1 MTVSVK
7 PGKSCPFRSAKA
19 LAGRYSLGLAIV
31 FLFGALSARSAAALP
46 APDRSR
52 ETALSVRTK
61 TDKAKPVFSDF
72 TVAHVDFADMA
83 ATLTPQE
90 KKLIRDSIERRLLDE
105 IYISRYLRFFDGNAR
120 NVDALIFYNE
130 DELPPVPEYTDLDS
144 VYRERI
150 AALNAQQ
157 TIQMAYNERV
167 KVFIEVYTVKKR
179 KQLHVMLALAQYYFP
194 IFEEALRREGL
205 PEELKY
211 MAVIESALNPRAVSP
226 AGAAGIWQ
234 FMYQTGRMCH
244 LKINTKVDERLD
256 PFKASMAAA
265 IYLKELYNCFNDWT
279 LAIAAYNCGPG
290 NVNKAIRR
298 AKGQTDFWKIYP
310 YLPRETRGYVPAFI
324 AAAYAV
330 NYHEEHGQCPP
341 RHYTPI
347 LTDTLHF
354 THDLDL
360 RQVADG
366 LHMPLQIL
374 KDLNPQYKINVIP
387 HEGGQFGLRL
397 PASMI
402 GDFLENKDAILA
414 DTTWKDYY
422 PVWEEVVISHRVRRG
437 ETLSAIAKR
446 YGVKVDD
453 LMSWNKL
460 RSTVIYAN
468 QLLRIHTM
476 REKAPRLSYTAAT
489 LPPPIDTILDS
500 AIQTMLLP
508 ADLHTTTVTRRPQA
522 NDAET
527 TPPSSATAAAGH
539 HNGTPAIVGSHT
551 AVPATGQPKAASAHQ
566 SQPAAQPKAKTT
578 QAQQAVEQAAE
589 KGREVEYKVRKGDT
603 LYDIWRKHPGST
615 IKEIISRN
623 NLARNGNL
631 IYPNQILII
640 PVH

>member
-1 MTVSVK
+1 MNLQVI
-7 PGKSCPFRSAKA
+7 GKRTLTS
-19 LAGRYSLGLAIV
+19 LLGL
-31 FLFGALSARSAAALP
+31 LSTVLSSHFAFASTAPGQIREAAFNIRS
-46 APDRSR
+46 
-52 ETALSVRTK
+52 K
-61 TDKAKPVFSDF
+61 TDKNKPVFSDF

-90 KKLIRDSIERRLLDE
+90 KKQIRDSIERRLLDE

-130 DELPPVPEYTDLDS
+130 DELPPAEEYTNPDS

-150 AALNAQQ
+150 AALNAKQ
-157 TIQMAYNERV
+157 TIQMAYNDRV
-167 KVFIEVYTVKKR
+167 KVYIEVYTIKKR
-179 KQLHVMLALAQYYFP
+179 KQLHVMLALSQYYFP

-256 PFKASMAAA
+256 PIKASMAAA
-265 IYLKELYNCFNDWT
+265 LYLKELYNCFNDWT

-298 AKGQTDFWKIYP
+298 AKGRTDFWTIFP

-324 AAAYAV
+324 AAAYAI

-347 LTDTLHF
+347 LTDTLF
-354 THDLDL
+354 FAHDLDL

-387 HEGGQFGLRL
+387 HEGGAFSLRL

-402 GDFLENKDAILA
+402 GDFIENKEAILS

-422 PVWEEVVISHRVRRG
+422 PIWEEVIISHRVRRG
-437 ETLSAIAKR
+437 ETLSSIAKH

-468 QLLRIHTM
+468 QLLHIHSM

-489 LPPPIDTILDS
+489 LPPPIDTVLDS

-508 ADLHTTTVTRRPQA
+508 ADLHTTTVTRRPQVYDTAATVATTA
-522 NDAET
+522 NPA
-527 TPPSSATAAAGH
+527 TPAANQPAGATATSKPQAQ
-539 HNGTPAIVGSHT
+539 T
-551 AVPATGQPKAASAHQ
+551 APQPKPQPTPQTASA
-566 SQPAAQPKAKTT
+566 SAS
-578 QAQQAVEQAAE
+578 QAQQAAEQASA

-623 NLARNGNL
+623 NLSRNGNL

>member
-1 MTVSVK
+1 MNLQVI
-7 PGKSCPFRSAKA
+7 GKRTLTS
-19 LAGRYSLGLAIV
+19 LLGL
-31 FLFGALSARSAAALP
+31 LSTVLSSHFAFASTAPGQIREAAFNIRS
-46 APDRSR
+46 
-52 ETALSVRTK
+52 K
-61 TDKAKPVFSDF
+61 TDKNKPVFSDF

-90 KKLIRDSIERRLLDE
+90 KKQIRDSIERRLLDE

-130 DELPPVPEYTDLDS
+130 DELPPAEEYTNPDS

-150 AALNAQQ
+150 AALNAKQ
-157 TIQMAYNERV
+157 TIQMAYNDRV
-167 KVFIEVYTVKKR
+167 KVYIEVYTIKKR
-179 KQLHVMLALAQYYFP
+179 KQLHVMLALSQYYFP

-256 PFKASMAAA
+256 PIKASMAAA
-265 IYLKELYNCFNDWT
+265 LYLKELYNCFNDWT

-298 AKGQTDFWKIYP
+298 AKGRTDFWTIFP

-324 AAAYAV
+324 AAAYAI

-347 LTDTLHF
+347 LTDTLF
-354 THDLDL
+354 FAHDLDL

-387 HEGGQFGLRL
+387 HEGGAFSLRL

-402 GDFLENKDAILA
+402 GDFIENKEAILS

-422 PVWEEVVISHRVRRG
+422 PIWEEVIISHRVRRG
-437 ETLSAIAKR
+437 ETLSSIAKH

-468 QLLRIHTM
+468 QLLHIHSM

-489 LPPPIDTILDS
+489 LPPPIDTVLDS

-508 ADLHTTTVTRRPQA
+508 ADLHTTTVTRRPQVYDTAATVATTA
-522 NDAET
+522 NPA
-527 TPPSSATAAAGH
+527 TPAANQPAGATATSKPQAQ
-539 HNGTPAIVGSHT
+539 T
-551 AVPATGQPKAASAHQ
+551 APQPKPQPTPQTASA
-566 SQPAAQPKAKTT
+566 SAS
-578 QAQQAVEQAAE
+578 QAQQAAEQASA

>member
-1 MTVSVK
+1 MTSI
-7 PGKSCPFRSAKA
+7 
-19 LAGRYSLGLAIV
+19 LGL
-31 FLFGALSARSAAALP
+31 LSAVLSSHFTFASTAPGQIREAAFNIRS
-46 APDRSR
+46 
-52 ETALSVRTK
+52 K
-61 TDKAKPVFSDF
+61 TDKNKPVFSDF

-83 ATLTPQE
+83 ATLTLQE
-90 KKLIRDSIERRLLDE
+90 KKQIRDSIERRLLDE

-130 DELPPVPEYTDLDS
+130 DELPPAEEYTNPDS

-150 AALNAQQ
+150 AALNAKQ
-157 TIQMAYNERV
+157 TIQMAYNDRV
-167 KVFIEVYTVKKR
+167 KVYIEVYTIKKR
-179 KQLHVMLALAQYYFP
+179 KQLHVMLALSQYYFP

-256 PFKASMAAA
+256 PIKASMAAA
-265 IYLKELYNCFNDWT
+265 LYLKELYNCFNDWT

-298 AKGQTDFWKIYP
+298 AKGRTDFWTIFP

-324 AAAYAV
+324 AAAYAI

-347 LTDTLHF
+347 LTDTLF
-354 THDLDL
+354 FAHDLDL

-387 HEGGQFGLRL
+387 HEGGAFSLRL

-402 GDFLENKDAILA
+402 GDFIENKEAILS

-422 PVWEEVVISHRVRRG
+422 PIWEEVIISHRVRRG
-437 ETLSAIAKR
+437 ETLSSIAKH

-468 QLLRIHTM
+468 QLLHIHSM

-489 LPPPIDTILDS
+489 LPPPIDTVLDS

-508 ADLHTTTVTRRPQA
+508 ADLHTTTVTRRPQVYDTAATVATTA
-522 NDAET
+522 NPA
-527 TPPSSATAAAGH
+527 TPAANQPAGATATSKPQAQ
-539 HNGTPAIVGSHT
+539 T
-551 AVPATGQPKAASAHQ
+551 ASQPKPQPTPQTASA
-566 SQPAAQPKAKTT
+566 SAS
-578 QAQQAVEQAAE
+578 QAQQAAEQASA

-623 NLARNGNL
+623 NLSRNGNL

>member
-1 MTVSVK
+1 MNLQMNETIRRL
-7 PGKSCPFRSAKA
+7 GRR
-19 LAGRYSLGLAIV
+19 LALGLWCGVI
-31 FLFGALSARSAAALP
+31 AAHFAFAMP

-52 ETALSVRTK
+52 ETAFNTRTK
-61 TDKAKPVFSDF
+61 ADRSKPVFSDF
-72 TVAHVDFADMA
+72 TVAHVNFADMA
-83 ATLTPQE
+83 ATLTPEE
-90 KKLIRDSIERRLLDE
+90 KKQIRDSIERRLLDE

-120 NVDALIFYNE
+120 NIDALIFYNE
-130 DELPPVPEYTDLDS
+130 DELPPVPEYTNPDS
-144 VYRERI
+144 VYSERI

-167 KVFIEVYTVKKR
+167 KVFIEVYTIKKH

-194 IFEEALRREGL
+194 IFEEALRKEGL

-256 PFKASMAAA
+256 PVKASSAAA

-354 THDLDL
+354 SHDLDL

-374 KDLNPQYKINVIP
+374 KDLNPQYKINLIP
-387 HEGGQFGLRL
+387 HEGGSFCLRL

-402 GDFLENKDAILA
+402 GDFLENKEAILS

-422 PVWEEVVISHRVRRG
+422 PIWEEVVISHRVRRG
-437 ETLSAIAKR
+437 ETLSTIAKR

-489 LPPPIDTILDS
+489 LPPPIDTVLDS
-500 AIQTMLLP
+500 AIQTMHLP
-508 ADLHTTTVTRRPQA
+508 ADLHTTTVTRRPQTG
-522 NDAET
+522 DAE
-527 TPPSSATAAAGH
+527 ATAAQTTATANQ
-539 HNGTPAIVGSHT
+539 NGTPALVGNH
-551 AVPATGQPKAASAHQ
+551 PAANTSANPSKNAAKP
-566 SQPAAQPKAKTT
+566 QPAGSKQTAQAK
-578 QAQQAVEQAAE
+578 AQQAAEQAAE
-589 KGREVEYKVRKGDT
+589 KGREVEYRVRKGDT
-603 LYDIWRKHPGST
+603 LYEIWRKHPGST

-623 NLARNGNL
+623 NLSRNGNL

>member
-1 MTVSVK
+1 MNLQVI
-7 PGKSCPFRSAKA
+7 GKRT
-19 LAGRYSLGLAIV
+19 LTNLLGL
-31 FLFGALSARSAAALP
+31 LSAVLSSHFAFASTAPGQIREAAFNIRS
-46 APDRSR
+46 
-52 ETALSVRTK
+52 K
-61 TDKAKPVFSDF
+61 TDKNKPVFSDF

-90 KKLIRDSIERRLLDE
+90 KKQIRDSIERRLLDE

-130 DELPPVPEYTDLDS
+130 DELPPAEEYTNPDS

-150 AALNAQQ
+150 AALNAKQ
-157 TIQMAYNERV
+157 TIQMAYNDRV
-167 KVFIEVYTVKKR
+167 KVYIEVYTIKKR
-179 KQLHVMLALAQYYFP
+179 KQLHVMLALSQYYFP

-256 PFKASMAAA
+256 PIKASMAAA
-265 IYLKELYNCFNDWT
+265 LYLKELYNCFNDWT

-298 AKGQTDFWKIYP
+298 AKGRTDFWTIFP

-324 AAAYAV
+324 AAAYAI

-347 LTDTLHF
+347 LTDTLF
-354 THDLDL
+354 FAHDLDL

-387 HEGGQFGLRL
+387 HEGGAFSLRL

-402 GDFLENKDAILA
+402 GDFIENKEAILS

-422 PVWEEVVISHRVRRG
+422 PIWEEVIISHRVRRG
-437 ETLSAIAKR
+437 ETLSSIAKH

-468 QLLRIHTM
+468 QLLHIHSM

-489 LPPPIDTILDS
+489 LPPPIDTVLDS

-508 ADLHTTTVTRRPQA
+508 ADLHTTTVTRRPQVYDTAATVATTA
-522 NDAET
+522 NPA
-527 TPPSSATAAAGH
+527 TPAANQPAGATATSKPQAQ
-539 HNGTPAIVGSHT
+539 T
-551 AVPATGQPKAASAHQ
+551 APQPKPQPTSQTASA
-566 SQPAAQPKAKTT
+566 SAS
-578 QAQQAVEQAAE
+578 QAQQAAEQASA

-623 NLARNGNL
+623 NLSRNGNL

>member
-1 MTVSVK
+1 MNLQVI
-7 PGKSCPFRSAKA
+7 GKRT
-19 LAGRYSLGLAIV
+19 LTNLLGL
-31 FLFGALSARSAAALP
+31 LSAVLSSHFAFAST
-46 APDRSR
+46 APGQIR
-52 ETALSVRTK
+52 ETAFNIRSK
-61 TDKAKPVFSDF
+61 TDKNKPVFSDF

-90 KKLIRDSIERRLLDE
+90 KKQIRDSIERRLLDE

-130 DELPPVPEYTDLDS
+130 DELPPAEEYTNPDS

-150 AALNAQQ
+150 AALNAKQ
-157 TIQMAYNERV
+157 TIQMAYNDRV
-167 KVFIEVYTVKKR
+167 KVYIEVYTIKKR
-179 KQLHVMLALAQYYFP
+179 KQLHVMLALSQYYFP

-256 PFKASMAAA
+256 PIKASMAAA
-265 IYLKELYNCFNDWT
+265 LYLKELYNCFNDWT

-298 AKGQTDFWKIYP
+298 AKGRTDFWTIFP

-324 AAAYAV
+324 AAAYAI

-347 LTDTLHF
+347 LTDTLF
-354 THDLDL
+354 FAHDLDL

-387 HEGGQFGLRL
+387 HEGGAFSLRL

-402 GDFLENKDAILA
+402 GDFIENKEAILS

-422 PVWEEVVISHRVRRG
+422 PIWEEVIISHRVRRG
-437 ETLSAIAKR
+437 ETLSSIAKH

-468 QLLRIHTM
+468 QLLHIHSM

-489 LPPPIDTILDS
+489 LPPPIDTVLDS

-508 ADLHTTTVTRRPQA
+508 ADLHTTTVTRRPQVYDTAATVATTA
-522 NDAET
+522 NPA
-527 TPPSSATAAAGH
+527 TPAANQPAGATATSKPQAQ
-539 HNGTPAIVGSHT
+539 T
-551 AVPATGQPKAASAHQ
+551 APQPKPQPTPQTASA
-566 SQPAAQPKAKTT
+566 SAS
-578 QAQQAVEQAAE
+578 QAQQAAEQASA

-623 NLARNGNL
+623 NLSRNGNL

>member
-1 MTVSVK
+1 MNLQVI
-7 PGKSCPFRSAKA
+7 GKRTLTSI
-19 LAGRYSLGLAIV
+19 LGL
-31 FLFGALSARSAAALP
+31 LSAVLSSHFTFASTAPGQIREAAFNIRS
-46 APDRSR
+46 
-52 ETALSVRTK
+52 K
-61 TDKAKPVFSDF
+61 TDKNKPVFSDF

-90 KKLIRDSIERRLLDE
+90 KKQIRDSIERRLLDE

-130 DELPPVPEYTDLDS
+130 DELPPAEEYTNPDS

-150 AALNAQQ
+150 AALNAKQ
-157 TIQMAYNERV
+157 TIQMAYNDRV
-167 KVFIEVYTVKKR
+167 KVYIEVYTIKKR
-179 KQLHVMLALAQYYFP
+179 KQLHVMLALSQYYFP

-256 PFKASMAAA
+256 PIKASMAAA
-265 IYLKELYNCFNDWT
+265 LYLKELYNCFNDWT

-298 AKGQTDFWKIYP
+298 AKGRTDFWTIFP

-324 AAAYAV
+324 AAAYAI

-347 LTDTLHF
+347 LTDTLF
-354 THDLDL
+354 FAHDLDL

-387 HEGGQFGLRL
+387 HEGGAFSLRL

-402 GDFLENKDAILA
+402 GDFIENKEAILS

-422 PVWEEVVISHRVRRG
+422 PIWEEVIISHRVRRG
-437 ETLSAIAKR
+437 ETLSSIAKH

-468 QLLRIHTM
+468 QLLHIHSM

-489 LPPPIDTILDS
+489 LPPPIDTVLDS

-508 ADLHTTTVTRRPQA
+508 ADLHTTTVTRRPQVYDTAATVATTA
-522 NDAET
+522 NPA
-527 TPPSSATAAAGH
+527 TPAANQPAGATATSKPQAQ
-539 HNGTPAIVGSHT
+539 T
-551 AVPATGQPKAASAHQ
+551 ASQPKPQPTPQTASA
-566 SQPAAQPKAKTT
+566 SAS
-578 QAQQAVEQAAE
+578 QAQQAAEQASA

-623 NLARNGNL
+623 NLSRNGNL

>member
-1 MTVSVK
+1 MTSI
-7 PGKSCPFRSAKA
+7 
-19 LAGRYSLGLAIV
+19 LGL
-31 FLFGALSARSAAALP
+31 LSAVLSSHFTFASTAPGQIREAAFNIRS
-46 APDRSR
+46 
-52 ETALSVRTK
+52 K
-61 TDKAKPVFSDF
+61 TDKNKPVFSDF

-90 KKLIRDSIERRLLDE
+90 KKQIRDSIERRLLDE

-130 DELPPVPEYTDLDS
+130 DELPPAEEYTNPDS

-150 AALNAQQ
+150 AALNAKQ
-157 TIQMAYNERV
+157 TIQMAYNDRV
-167 KVFIEVYTVKKR
+167 KVYIEVYTIKKR
-179 KQLHVMLALAQYYFP
+179 KQLHVMLALSQYYFP

-256 PFKASMAAA
+256 PIKASMAAA
-265 IYLKELYNCFNDWT
+265 LYLKELYNCFNDWT

-298 AKGQTDFWKIYP
+298 AKGRTDFWTIFP

-324 AAAYAV
+324 AAAYAI

-347 LTDTLHF
+347 LTDTLF
-354 THDLDL
+354 FAHDLDL

-387 HEGGQFGLRL
+387 HEGGAFSLRL

-402 GDFLENKDAILA
+402 GDFIENKEAILS

-422 PVWEEVVISHRVRRG
+422 PIWEEVIISHRVRRG
-437 ETLSAIAKR
+437 ETLSSIAKH

-468 QLLRIHTM
+468 QLLHIHSM

-489 LPPPIDTILDS
+489 LPPPIDTVLDS

-508 ADLHTTTVTRRPQA
+508 ADLHTTTVTRRPQVYDTAATVATTA
-522 NDAET
+522 NPA
-527 TPPSSATAAAGH
+527 TPAANQPAGATATSKPQAQ
-539 HNGTPAIVGSHT
+539 T
-551 AVPATGQPKAASAHQ
+551 ASQPKPQPTPQTASA
-566 SQPAAQPKAKTT
+566 SAS
-578 QAQQAVEQAAE
+578 QAQQAAEQASA

-623 NLARNGNL
+623 NLSRNGNL

>member
-1 MTVSVK
+1 MHRLIFGLLCGV
-7 PGKSCPFRSAKA
+7 
-19 LAGRYSLGLAIV
+19 LASHFA
-31 FLFGALSARSAAALP
+31 FATTSAARLQ
-46 APDRSR
+46 
-52 ETALSVRTK
+52 ETAVHFRTK
-61 TDKAKPVFSDF
+61 TDKNKPVFSDF
-72 TVAHVDFADMA
+72 TVAHVNFSDMA
-83 ATLTPQE
+83 GTLTPEE

-130 DELPPVPEYTDLDS
+130 DELPPVPEYPNPDS

-150 AALNAQQ
+150 AELNAGQ
-157 TIQMAYNERV
+157 TIQMAYNDRV

-194 IFEEALRREGL
+194 IFEEALRNEGL

-256 PFKASMAAA
+256 PVKASTAAA

-347 LTDTLHF
+347 LTDTLLF

-374 KDLNPQYKINVIP
+374 KDLNPQYKINLIP
-387 HEGGQFGLRL
+387 HEGGQFALRL

-422 PVWEEVVISHRVRRG
+422 PVWEEVIISHRVRRG
-437 ETLSAIAKR
+437 ETLSTIARR

-489 LPPPIDTILDS
+489 LPPPVDTILDS
-500 AIQTMLLP
+500 AMQAMLVP

-522 NDAET
+522 AEVDSAAKT
-527 TPPSSATAAAGH
+527 ATARTGTLN
-539 HNGTPAIVGSHT
+539 HNGTPAVTGSHPAGVTPSKT
-551 AVPATGQPKAASAHQ
+551 AARQVNGNPKQTSAQ
-566 SQPAAQPKAKTT
+566 SQAATRQA
-578 QAQQAVEQAAE
+578 QAQQAAQQAAE
-589 KGREVEYKVRKGDT
+589 KGREVEYRVRKGDT
-603 LYDIWRKHPGST
+603 LYEIWRKHPGSST
-615 IKEIISRN
+615 KEIITRN
-623 NLARNGNL
+623 NLERNGNL

-640 PVH
+640 PIH

>member
-1 MTVSVK
+1 MNLQMNETIRRL
-7 PGKSCPFRSAKA
+7 GRR
-19 LAGRYSLGLAIV
+19 LALGLWCGVI
-31 FLFGALSARSAAALP
+31 AAHFAFAMP

-52 ETALSVRTK
+52 ETAFNTRTK
-61 TDKAKPVFSDF
+61 ADRSKPVFSDF
-72 TVAHVDFADMA
+72 TVAHVNFADMA
-83 ATLTPQE
+83 ATLTPEE
-90 KKLIRDSIERRLLDE
+90 KKQIRDSIERRLLDE

-120 NVDALIFYNE
+120 NIDALIFYNE
-130 DELPPVPEYTDLDS
+130 DELPPVPEYTNPDS
-144 VYRERI
+144 VYSERI

-167 KVFIEVYTVKKR
+167 KVFIEVYTIKKH

-194 IFEEALRREGL
+194 IFEEALRKEGL

-256 PFKASMAAA
+256 PVKASSAAA

-354 THDLDL
+354 SHDLDL

-374 KDLNPQYKINVIP
+374 KDLNPQYKINLIP
-387 HEGGQFGLRL
+387 HEGGSFCLRL

-402 GDFLENKDAILA
+402 GDFLENKEAILS

-422 PVWEEVVISHRVRRG
+422 PIWEEVVISHRVRRG
-437 ETLSAIAKR
+437 ETLSTIAKR

-468 QLLRIHTM
+468 QLLRIHM

-489 LPPPIDTILDS
+489 LPPPIDTVLDS
-500 AIQTMLLP
+500 AIQTMHLP
-508 ADLHTTTVTRRPQA
+508 ADLHTTTVTRRPQTG
-522 NDAET
+522 DAE
-527 TPPSSATAAAGH
+527 ATAAQTTATANQ
-539 HNGTPAIVGSHT
+539 NGTPALVGNH
-551 AVPATGQPKAASAHQ
+551 PAANTSANPSKNAAKP
-566 SQPAAQPKAKTT
+566 QPAGSKQTAQAK
-578 QAQQAVEQAAE
+578 AQQAAEQAAE
-589 KGREVEYKVRKGDT
+589 KGREVEYRVRKGDT
-603 LYDIWRKHPGST
+603 LYEIWRKHPGST

-623 NLARNGNL
+623 NLSRNGNL

>member
-1 MTVSVK
+1 MNLQVI
-7 PGKSCPFRSAKA
+7 GKRTLTS
-19 LAGRYSLGLAIV
+19 
-31 FLFGALSARSAAALP
+31 LFGLLSAVLSSHFAFASTAPGQIREAAFNIRS
-46 APDRSR
+46 
-52 ETALSVRTK
+52 K
-61 TDKAKPVFSDF
+61 TDKNKPVFSDF

-90 KKLIRDSIERRLLDE
+90 KKQIRDSIERRLLDE

-130 DELPPVPEYTDLDS
+130 DELPPAEEYTNPDS

-150 AALNAQQ
+150 AALNAKQ
-157 TIQMAYNERV
+157 TIQMAYNDRV
-167 KVFIEVYTVKKR
+167 KVYIEVYTIKKR
-179 KQLHVMLALAQYYFP
+179 KQLHVMLALSQYYFP

-256 PFKASMAAA
+256 PIKASMAAA
-265 IYLKELYNCFNDWT
+265 LYLKELYNCFNDWT

-298 AKGQTDFWKIYP
+298 AKGRTDFWTIFP

-324 AAAYAV
+324 AAAYAI

-347 LTDTLHF
+347 LTDTLF
-354 THDLDL
+354 FAHDLDL

-387 HEGGQFGLRL
+387 HEGGAFSLRL

-402 GDFLENKDAILA
+402 GDFIENKEAILS

-422 PVWEEVVISHRVRRG
+422 PIWEEVIISHRVRRG
-437 ETLSAIAKR
+437 ETLSSIAKH

-468 QLLRIHTM
+468 QLLHIHSM

-489 LPPPIDTILDS
+489 LPPPIDTVLDS

-508 ADLHTTTVTRRPQA
+508 ADLHTTTVTRRPQVYDTAATVATTA
-522 NDAET
+522 NPT
-527 TPPSSATAAAGH
+527 ATAAT
-539 HNGTPAIVGSHT
+539 NQPVGTT
-551 AVPATGQPKAASAHQ
+551 ATSKPQAQPQTAPQPKPQPTPQTASA
-566 SQPAAQPKAKTT
+566 SAS
-578 QAQQAVEQAAE
+578 QAQQAAEQASA

-623 NLARNGNL
+623 NLSRNGNL

>member
-1 MTVSVK
+1 
-7 PGKSCPFRSAKA
+7 
-19 LAGRYSLGLAIV
+19 
-31 FLFGALSARSAAALP
+31 
-46 APDRSR
+46 
-52 ETALSVRTK
+52 
-61 TDKAKPVFSDF
+61 
-72 TVAHVDFADMA
+72 
-83 ATLTPQE
+83 
-90 KKLIRDSIERRLLDE
+90 
-105 IYISRYLRFFDGNAR
+105 
-120 NVDALIFYNE
+120 
-130 DELPPVPEYTDLDS
+130 
-144 VYRERI
+144 
-150 AALNAQQ
+150 
-157 TIQMAYNERV
+157 AYNERV
-167 KVFIEVYTVKKR
+167 EVFIEVYTIKKH
-179 KQLHVMLALAQYYFP
+179 KQLHVMLALSQYYFP
-194 IFEEALRREGL
+194 IFEEALRQEGL

-211 MAVIESALNPRAVSP
+211 MAIIESALNPRAISP

-256 PFKASMAAA
+256 PIKASQAAA
-265 IYLKELYNCFNDWT
+265 IYLKELYRCFNDWT

-374 KDLNPQYKINVIP
+374 KDLNPQYKINLIP
-387 HEGGQFGLRL
+387 HEGGSFCLRL

-402 GDFLENKDAILA
+402 GDFLENKEAILA

-422 PVWEEVVISHRVRRG
+422 PIWEEVVISHRVRRG
-437 ETLSAIAKR
+437 ETLSSIAKR

-453 LMSWNKL
+453 LMNWNKL

-500 AIQTMLLP
+500 ATLVLP
-508 ADLHTTTVTRRPQA
+508 QSLHTTTATRRPQSC
-522 NDAET
+522 DSSVS
-527 TPPSSATAAAGH
+527 TPTATSRPGL
-539 HNGTPAIVGSHT
+539 T
-551 AVPATGQPKAASAHQ
+551 ATGRPVNKPAPTATTAPTTASAHDNIQ
-566 SQPAAQPKAKTT
+566 G
-578 QAQQAVEQAAE
+578 QAVEQAAQ
-589 KGREVEYKVRKGDT
+589 KGREVEYRVRRGDT
-603 LYDIWRKHPGST
+603 LYEIWRKHPGSS
-615 IKEIISRN
+615 IKEIVARN
-623 NLARNGNL
+623 NLSRNGNL

>member
-1 MTVSVK
+1 MNLQVI
-7 PGKSCPFRSAKA
+7 GKRTLTSI
-19 LAGRYSLGLAIV
+19 LGL
-31 FLFGALSARSAAALP
+31 LSAVLSSHFTFASTAPGQIREAAFNIRS
-46 APDRSR
+46 
-52 ETALSVRTK
+52 K
-61 TDKAKPVFSDF
+61 TDKNKPVFSDF

-83 ATLTPQE
+83 ATLTLQE
-90 KKLIRDSIERRLLDE
+90 KKQIRDSIERRLLDE

-130 DELPPVPEYTDLDS
+130 DELPPAEEYTNPDS

-150 AALNAQQ
+150 AALNAKQ
-157 TIQMAYNERV
+157 TIQMAYNDRV
-167 KVFIEVYTVKKR
+167 KVYIEVYTIKKR
-179 KQLHVMLALAQYYFP
+179 KQLHVMLALSQYYFP

-256 PFKASMAAA
+256 PIKASMAAA
-265 IYLKELYNCFNDWT
+265 LYLKELYNCFNDWT

-298 AKGQTDFWKIYP
+298 AKGRTDFWTIFP

-324 AAAYAV
+324 AAAYAI

-347 LTDTLHF
+347 LTDTLF
-354 THDLDL
+354 FAHDLDL

-387 HEGGQFGLRL
+387 HEGGAFSLRL

-402 GDFLENKDAILA
+402 GDFIENKEAILS

-422 PVWEEVVISHRVRRG
+422 PIWEEVIISHRVRRG
-437 ETLSAIAKR
+437 ETLSSIAKH

-468 QLLRIHTM
+468 QLLHIHSM

-489 LPPPIDTILDS
+489 LPPPIDTVLDS

-508 ADLHTTTVTRRPQA
+508 ADLHTTTVTRRPQVYDTAATVATTA
-522 NDAET
+522 NPA
-527 TPPSSATAAAGH
+527 TPAANQPAGATATSKPQAQ
-539 HNGTPAIVGSHT
+539 T
-551 AVPATGQPKAASAHQ
+551 ASQPKPQPTPQTASA
-566 SQPAAQPKAKTT
+566 SAS
-578 QAQQAVEQAAE
+578 QAQQAAEQASA

-623 NLARNGNL
+623 NLSRNGNL

>member
-1 MTVSVK
+1 MTS
-7 PGKSCPFRSAKA
+7 
-19 LAGRYSLGLAIV
+19 LLGL
-31 FLFGALSARSAAALP
+31 LSAVLSSHFAFASTAPGQIREAAFNIRS
-46 APDRSR
+46 
-52 ETALSVRTK
+52 K
-61 TDKAKPVFSDF
+61 TDKNKPVFSDF

-90 KKLIRDSIERRLLDE
+90 KKQIRDSIERRLLDE

-130 DELPPVPEYTDLDS
+130 DELPPAEEYTNPDS

-150 AALNAQQ
+150 AALNAKQ
-157 TIQMAYNERV
+157 TIQMAYNDRV
-167 KVFIEVYTVKKR
+167 KVYIEVYTIKKR
-179 KQLHVMLALAQYYFP
+179 KQLHVMLALSQYYFP

-256 PFKASMAAA
+256 PIKASMAAA
-265 IYLKELYNCFNDWT
+265 LYLKELYNCFNDWT

-298 AKGQTDFWKIYP
+298 AKGRTDFWTIFP

-324 AAAYAV
+324 AAAYAI

-347 LTDTLHF
+347 LTDTLF
-354 THDLDL
+354 FAHDLDL

-387 HEGGQFGLRL
+387 HEGGAFSLRL

-402 GDFLENKDAILA
+402 GDFIENKEAILS

-422 PVWEEVVISHRVRRG
+422 PIWEEVIISHRVRRG
-437 ETLSAIAKR
+437 ETLSSIAKH

-453 LMSWNKL
+453 LMSWNKP

-468 QLLRIHTM
+468 QLLHIHSM

-489 LPPPIDTILDS
+489 LPPPIDTVLDS

-508 ADLHTTTVTRRPQA
+508 ADLHTTTVTRRPQVYDTAATVATTA
-522 NDAET
+522 NPA
-527 TPPSSATAAAGH
+527 TPAANQPAGATATSKPQAQ
-539 HNGTPAIVGSHT
+539 T
-551 AVPATGQPKAASAHQ
+551 APQPKPQPTPQTASA
-566 SQPAAQPKAKTT
+566 SAS
-578 QAQQAVEQAAE
+578 QAQQAAEQASA

-623 NLARNGNL
+623 NLSRNGNL

>member
-1 MTVSVK
+1 
-7 PGKSCPFRSAKA
+7 
-19 LAGRYSLGLAIV
+19 
-31 FLFGALSARSAAALP
+31 
-46 APDRSR
+46 
-52 ETALSVRTK
+52 
-61 TDKAKPVFSDF
+61 
-72 TVAHVDFADMA
+72 
-83 ATLTPQE
+83 
-90 KKLIRDSIERRLLDE
+90 
-105 IYISRYLRFFDGNAR
+105 
-120 NVDALIFYNE
+120 
-130 DELPPVPEYTDLDS
+130 
-144 VYRERI
+144 
-150 AALNAQQ
+150 
-157 TIQMAYNERV
+157 
-167 KVFIEVYTVKKR
+167 
-179 KQLHVMLALAQYYFP
+179 
-194 IFEEALRREGL
+194 
-205 PEELKY
+205 
-211 MAVIESALNPRAVSP
+211 
-226 AGAAGIWQ
+226 
-234 FMYQTGRMCH
+234 MYQTGRMCH

-256 PFKASMAAA
+256 PIKASMAAA
-265 IYLKELYNCFNDWT
+265 LYLKELYNCFNDWT

-298 AKGQTDFWKIYP
+298 AKGRTDFWTIFP

-324 AAAYAV
+324 AAAYAI

-347 LTDTLHF
+347 LTDTLF
-354 THDLDL
+354 FAHDLDL

-387 HEGGQFGLRL
+387 HEGGAFSLRL

-402 GDFLENKDAILA
+402 GDFIENKEAILS

-422 PVWEEVVISHRVRRG
+422 PIWEEVIISHRVRRG
-437 ETLSAIAKR
+437 ETLSSIAKH

-468 QLLRIHTM
+468 QLLHIHSM

-489 LPPPIDTILDS
+489 LPPPIDTVLDS

-508 ADLHTTTVTRRPQA
+508 ADLHTTTVTRRPQVYDTAATVATTA
-522 NDAET
+522 NPA
-527 TPPSSATAAAGH
+527 TPAAANQPAGATATSKPQAQ
-539 HNGTPAIVGSHT
+539 T
-551 AVPATGQPKAASAHQ
+551 APQPKPQPTPQTASA
-566 SQPAAQPKAKTT
+566 SAS
-578 QAQQAVEQAAE
+578 QAQQAAEQASA

-623 NLARNGNL
+623 NLSRNGNL